1 MRKMKG
7 NGKAGYLWKWVRPPL
22 RKVLK
27 MSLAVPLR
35 FYAPVALEVNFSSG
49 STFGFVLSVGGS
61 EKTVSSSHQF
71 SNSIVSSEAQTSLK
85 SCLNLTRQAEHKMDL
100 FHHFELFSLSM
111 TQIFNDDKM

>member
-49 STFGFVLSVGGS
+49 STFGFVMSVGGS
-61 EKTVSSSHQF
+61 EKNCVFIT
-71 SNSIVSSEAQTSLK
+71 SIFKQHCKFGGADFTK
-85 SCLNLTRQAEHKMDL
+85 IL
-100 FHHFELFSLSM
+100 FK
-111 TQIFNDDKM
+111 FNTAG